1 MFNIVY
7 MDIYN
12 ILPIIDSS
20 DQFSTST
27 MIMSEDLLFKFQSYV
42 LFLKK
47 KKSSEADSLL
57 MYFLARVI
65 PLWFLDFW

>member
-47 KKSSEADSLL
+47 KEKLVKRTA
-57 MYFLARVI
+57 Y
-65 PLWFLDFW
+65 

>member
-47 KKSSEADSLL
+47 KRKSSEADSLL

-65 PLWFLDFW
+65 PL